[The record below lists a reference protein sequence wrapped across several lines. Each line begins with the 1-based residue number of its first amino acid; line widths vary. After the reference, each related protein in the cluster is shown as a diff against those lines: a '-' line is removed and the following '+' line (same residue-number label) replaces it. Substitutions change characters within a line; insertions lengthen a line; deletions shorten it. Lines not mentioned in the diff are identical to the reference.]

1 MKKIEIDI
9 PLEAYTDN
17 VRKIVTD
24 PLRECYGDGAWEAIK
39 DPATSVEDLK
49 NALRILEEKNEPR
62 TKRKIEKIK
71 KEIKSRKNFQKC
83 KEKAIW
89 WHPFRSEKEGR
100 EFIHRWNEVTGMIK
114 GGVQHE

>member
-1 MKKIEIDI
+1 MKNDTDI
-9 PLEAYTDN
+9 LLGDHTDN
-17 VRKIVTD
+17 VQIITTE
-24 PLRECYGDGAWEAIK
+24 PLRECYGGGAWEAIK

-71 KEIKSRKNFQKC
+71 KEIKSREDFQKC
-83 KEKAIW
+83 KEKVIW
-89 WHPFRSEKEGR
+89 WYPFRSEKEGR
-100 EFIHRWNEVTGMIK
+100 EFIRRWNEVTGMIK

>member
-39 DPATSVEDLK
+39 NPATPLEDLE
-49 NALRILEEKNEPR
+49 NALKILEQKNKSG

-71 KEIKSRKNFQKC
+71 KRNQKSGKL
-83 KEKAIW
+83 
-89 WHPFRSEKEGR
+89 
-100 EFIHRWNEVTGMIK
+100 
-114 GGVQHE
+114 

>member
-17 VRKIVTD
+17 VQIITTE
-24 PLRECYGDGAWEAIK
+24 PLRECYGGGAWEAIK

-71 KEIKSRKNFQKC
+71 KEIKSRKNFK

-89 WHPFRSEKEGR
+89 YHPFQNEKEGR

>member
-71 KEIKSRKNFQKC
+71 KRNQKSGKLPEVQRKSDMV
-83 KEKAIW
+83 A
-89 WHPFRSEKEGR
+89 PFSK
-100 EFIHRWNEVTGMIK
+100 
-114 GGVQHE
+114 

>member
-71 KEIKSRKNFQKC
+71 KKSKVGKTSRSAKKKRYGGTLFEVKRKGENLY
-83 KEKAIW
+83 
-89 WHPFRSEKEGR
+89 
-100 EFIHRWNEVTGMIK
+100 TDGMK
-114 GGVQHE
+114 